1 MNFIALANAQS
12 FDNFPMW
19 VLFISV
25 AWVIVSIA
33 RLKVHPFLAMMSGA
47 ILVGL
52 LSGPLPEPTVENK
65 GLFHNRVDLQDSES
79 SYSNLS
85 LAVKWSLLG
94 FCIRSNF
101 FNICLTENL
110 N

>member
-1 MNFIALANAQS
+1 MQIIATAQS

-33 RLKVHPFLAMMSGA
+33 RFKLHPFLAMMSGA

-65 GLFHNRVDLQDSES
+65 GLFHNRVDLEETDTS
-79 SYSNLS
+79 SRISRWL
-85 LAVKWSLLG
+85 
-94 FCIRSNF
+94 
-101 FNICLTENL
+101 
-110 N
+110 